1 MRSIPLTIVWEMYT
15 RGKWHFLGA
24 LLAGNALPA
33 LLLTALRHDG
43 ALDPEDKSIVTIQ
56 VTMVLVNALI
66 VAVAIFHSQGAPSR
80 LFAYPIPASVI
91 AACHLFPAMA
101 AMAIGCLIST
111 VALNAVFHLG
121 WPLWG
126 PAMFLSVALAAF
138 MAGVWLTD
146 KSPWHMFVLV
156 SSVPLVMGLWFH
168 ARYGLISYWGPPR
181 MWRDVTATEALTMLA
196 VAGLAYVGAVRG
208 IARSRCGEHLKTPA
222 FFVWLGKALDPAP
235 AVGLAFRTPAAA
247 QFWFEW
253 RQKGWAMPFEV
264 LVVLP
269 ICFSLWLLFDRV
281 PQNLYEGVL
290 HGGGAL
296 LTVGALIVGLMM
308 GNAGPVD
315 GWFETGHFAATR
327 PMTNTDLSWTM
338 LKTAA
343 ISVFAAWS
351 LWAVAFLILYAIVL
365 ATGAVPQP
373 QLPGEWGWWYFP
385 ATFVGAWLGVS
396 LLATIGQAGRPK
408 FFMILFFG
416 SLTILLAGIILRSD
430 ILPQDEQSRGLVQN
444 VLMIGASLLFI
455 LGTSWTFA
463 AAQRRSLVALKC
475 VYAAAAI
482 WSGLALLVVAHA
494 AVRAAA
500 PFAVYFFVVGLMSL
514 AVFPLAAAPL
524 ALSWN
529 RHR

>member
-1 MRSIPLTIVWEMYT
+1 MRSIPLAIVWEMYT

-33 LLLTALRHDG
+33 LLLRALLHDG

-66 VAVAIFHSQGAPSR
+66 VAVAILHAQGAASR
-80 LFAYPIPASVI
+80 LFVYPIPASVI
-91 AACHLFPAMA
+91 AACHLIPAMA
-101 AMAIGCLIST
+101 TMAIGCLIST

-121 WPLWG
+121 WLLWG
-126 PAMFLSVALAAF
+126 PAMLLSVALAAF

-146 KSPWHMFVLV
+146 KSPWHRFVLLFPV
-156 SSVPLVMGLWFH
+156 TLAMGIWFH
-168 ARYGLISYWGPPR
+168 ARYGLLSYWGPPR

-196 VAGLAYVGAVRG
+196 VAGLAYAAAVRG
-208 IARSRCGEHLKTPA
+208 IARSRCGEYLKTPA
-222 FFVWLGKALDPAP
+222 FFVWLGKVLDPAP
-235 AVGLAFRTPAAA
+235 DVGLAFRTPAAA

-264 LVVLP
+264 LLVLP
-269 ICFSLWLLFDRV
+269 ICFSLWLLVDRV

-290 HGGGAL
+290 AGGAF
-296 LTVGALIVGLMM
+296 LTLGALIVGLMM

-315 GWFETGHFAATR
+315 GRFEMGHFAATR
-327 PMTNTDLSWTM
+327 PMTNTDLARTM

-343 ISVFAAWS
+343 ISVLAAWV
-351 LWAVAFLILYAIVL
+351 LWAVAFFILYLILLIAHV
-365 ATGAVPQP
+365 TPRSE
-373 QLPGEWGWWYFP
+373 LPRDLGWWYFP
-385 ATFVGAWLGVS
+385 ATLVGAWLGVS
-396 LLATIGQAGRPK
+396 FLATIGQAGRPK

-430 ILPQDEQSRGLVQN
+430 LLPQDEQSRGLVEN

-455 LGTSWTFA
+455 LGTSWAFVA
-463 AAQRRSLVALKC
+463 AHRRSLVALKS

-482 WSGLALLVVAHA
+482 WSGLPLLVVAHA